1 MSHERLTYTRA
12 AKKRLRMLPAE
23 LRMHLETHL
32 ENLALL
38 VEGREPERLAQLLAH
53 DEESFVTDIPGARVF
68 FSVAPASRVLL
79 IHRIEAA
86 LEGPQDTK
94 AGLTPA
100 LTDGGSVNR

>member
-12 AKKRLRMLPAE
+12 AKMRLQMLPAE
-23 LRMHLETHL
+23 LRVHLETHL

-38 VEGREPERLAQLLAH
+38 VEGIGPERLAQILAR
-53 DEESFVTDIPGARVF
+53 EEEGFVTDIPGVRVL

-86 LEGPQDTK
+86 LEDPRT
-94 AGLTPA
+94 LRRNSP
-100 LTDGGSVNR
+100 RP